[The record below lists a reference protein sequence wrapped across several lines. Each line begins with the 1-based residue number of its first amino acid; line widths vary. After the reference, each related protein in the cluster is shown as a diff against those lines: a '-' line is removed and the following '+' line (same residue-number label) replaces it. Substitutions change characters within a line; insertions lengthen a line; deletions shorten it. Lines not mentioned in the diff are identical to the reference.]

1 MKDNT
6 NEIVNTDG
14 YIQTPTVIKVML
26 VLTYISF
33 GFQFFGLFISWLMKD
48 IFYNLED
55 KGNNLGN
62 LLNMLENTQY
72 VIVHLSALVIGLVGA
87 VILWKMKR
95 IGLYL
100 YLVAKLI
107 LLTDAYAFGI
117 QSFSL
122 IGFIFGFIIWAI
134 WPVVFIVH
142 YKQMR

>member
-6 NEIVNTDG
+6 NEIVNTDES
-14 YIQTPTVIKVML
+14 IQTPTVIKIML

-48 IFYNLED
+48 FFYDLED

-62 LLNMLENTQY
+62 LLDMLENTLY
-72 VIVHLSALVIGLVGA
+72 VMVHLSALVLGLVGA
-87 VILWKMKR
+87 VMLWKMKKT
-95 IGLYL
+95 GLYL
-100 YLVAKLI
+100 YLAAKLI

-117 QSFSL
+117 QRFSP
-122 IGFIFGFIIWAI
+122 IGFIFGFIFWAI
-134 WPVVFIVH
+134 WPLVFIVH